1 MDLVSALVVAKNEE
15 NNLYDCL
22 SSLKHTDEIVLILD
36 KTTDKSKEI
45 AEKFNCNINE
55 GSWDNEGERRN
66 FGIKKCKYEWII
78 EVDADERLSDG
89 LIEEAK
95 LAIKNLDLNITG
107 YFLIP
112 FNNYIGSKKIL
123 HGWGASWGVTHKP
136 CLFHKNSKKW
146 GKESIHPS
154 LELGKKLGILKLP
167 INHYIDNNLS
177 DMIKRLD
184 RYSSANAMQLRQS
197 HKKLPNLAITMR
209 RSITRFWKCYISR
222 KGYKEGKWGF
232 IIALFAALYIFFSYM
247 KAELEDSSE
256 KPKLK

>member
-22 SSLKHTDEIVLILD
+22 SSLKDTDEIVLILD

-112 FNNYIGSKKIL
+112 FNNYIGSKKVFLPLIL
-123 HGWGASWGVTHKP
+123 S
-136 CLFHKNSKKW
+136 FHNYQA
-146 GKESIHPS
+146 EIHQT
-154 LELGKKLGILKLP
+154 LP
-167 INHYIDNNLS
+167 
-177 DMIKRLD
+177 
-184 RYSSANAMQLRQS
+184 
-197 HKKLPNLAITMR
+197 
-209 RSITRFWKCYISR
+209 
-222 KGYKEGKWGF
+222 
-232 IIALFAALYIFFSYM
+232 YM
-247 KAELEDSSE
+247 
-256 KPKLK
+256 